1 MTSGLSRSSEEII
14 QTSQQMKEKRLRS
27 ETVQKTSE
35 ETEVRKANKR
45 IATTTALTVVQQVH
59 EAQKVRQEEH
69 NVDHMTEQRQ
79 DQITQEQ
86 AMTSQSHPSHAAG
99 GTCWRGGRRVAV
111 RRQKQLGVSSQ
122 GAKDLPQGLAE
133 GIFASSDRTRR
144 WTCLLR
150 GTAQAREEHKTP
162 TETGSTRH
170 VDRSINSSMS
180 ASRSAR

>member
-1 MTSGLSRSSEEII
+1 MSS
-14 QTSQQMKEKRLRS
+14 S
-27 ETVQKTSE
+27 
-35 ETEVRKANKR
+35 
-45 IATTTALTVVQQVH
+45 
-59 EAQKVRQEEH
+59 
-69 NVDHMTEQRQ
+69 
-79 DQITQEQ
+79 
-86 AMTSQSHPSHAAG
+86 
-99 GTCWRGGRRVAV
+99 
-111 RRQKQLGVSSQ
+111 

-170 VDRSINSSMS
+170 VDRLITSSMS